1 MEAERRGEI
10 HDIGYQRY
18 EGPREGRRRTLIA
31 LWTDGMRTALGLGR
45 GTKAKILPVLL
56 FASAILPAAILVIVA
71 SMSSGPL
78 VPGTASNHAIYDGI
92 VLMLVLLFSAI
103 IAPELLCA
111 DRRSQ
116 VLQLYL
122 VRPLSPA
129 DYLAGRWLA
138 FFTIL
143 LALVYF
149 GQSVLFVGLTLNAE
163 EPLTYIRENWLDV
176 PRFLAAG
183 AIASVFA
190 TTIPLAVAG
199 FASRRAYAA
208 VFVIGLIFI
217 SSAVANPLVACTERQ
232 THMEGNVVVL
242 DRCEPITGEYAKWIG
257 LLDLGSVPGHV
268 NGKILGSVEPSDL
281 SLQVEE
287 FPAAV
292 PIAWY
297 LVLTV
302 GPALLLLRRYQ
313 RIA

>member
-1 MEAERRGEI
+1 MATEPRGEI

-18 EGPREGRRRTLIA
+18 EGPREGRSRALIA
-31 LWTDGMRTALGLGR
+31 LWINGMRTALGLGR
-45 GTKAKILPVLL
+45 GTRAKVLPILL
-56 FASAILPAAILVIVA
+56 FASAILPAAILVLIEA
-71 SMSSGPL
+71 IGGTSPTAEGPS
-78 VPGTASNHAIYDGI
+78 VHALYDSI
-92 VLMLVLLFSAI
+92 VLILVLIFSAI

-138 FFTIL
+138 FFTIV
-143 LALVYF
+143 LALVYL
-149 GQSVLFVGLTLNAE
+149 GQSILFAGLVLNAE

-183 AIASVFA
+183 AVVSIFA
-190 TTIPLAVAG
+190 TTIPLVVGG

-208 VFVIGLIFI
+208 AFVIGLIFI
-217 SSAVANPLVACTERQ
+217 SAAVANPFTSCTQRQ

-242 DRCEPITGEYAKWIG
+242 DRCEPATGEWAKWIG
-257 LLDLGSVPGHV
+257 LLDLGSVPRHV
-268 NGKILGSVEPSDL
+268 NDMILGNVEPSDL
-281 SLQVEE
+281 SLLVGELHD
-287 FPAAV
+287 AI
-292 PIAWY
+292 PIVWY
-297 LVLTV
+297 IVLTA

-313 RIA
+313 RIG

>member
-1 MEAERRGEI
+1 MAAEPRGEI

-18 EGPREGRRRTLIA
+18 EGPREGRSRALIA
-31 LWTDGMRTALGLGR
+31 LWINGMRTALGLGR
-45 GTKAKILPVLL
+45 GTRAKVLPILL
-56 FASAILPAAILVIVA
+56 FASAILPAAILVLIEA
-71 SMSSGPL
+71 IGGTSPTAEGPS
-78 VPGTASNHAIYDGI
+78 VHALYDSI
-92 VLMLVLLFSAI
+92 VLILVLIFSAI

-138 FFTIL
+138 FFTIV

-149 GQSVLFVGLTLNAE
+149 GQSILFVGLMLNAE

-183 AIASVFA
+183 AVISIFA
-190 TTIPLAVAG
+190 TTIPLVVGG

-208 VFVIGLIFI
+208 AFVIGLIFI
-217 SSAVANPLVACTERQ
+217 SAAVANPLASCTKRQ
-232 THMEGNVVVL
+232 THVEGNEVVL

-257 LLDLGSVPGHV
+257 LLDLGSVPKHL
-268 NGKILGSVEPSDL
+268 NDMILGRVDPSDL
-281 SLQVEE
+281 SLLVGE
-287 FPAAV
+287 FHDAV
-292 PIAWY
+292 PITWY
-297 LVLTV
+297 IVLTT

-313 RIA
+313 RID

>member
-56 FASAILPAAILVIVA
+56 FASAILPAAILVIIA
-71 SMSSGPL
+71 SLNAGAPQ
-78 VPGTASNHAIYDGI
+78 PGAPSNHAVYDTI
-92 VLMLVLLFSAI
+92 VLILVLLFSAI

-138 FFTIL
+138 FFTIV

-163 EPLTYIRENWLDV
+163 EPLTYLRENWLDV

-190 TTIPLAVAG
+190 TTIPLVVAG
-199 FASRRAYAA
+199 FTSRRAYAA
-208 VFVIGLIFI
+208 AFVIGLIFI
-217 SSAVANPLVACTERQ
+217 SAAVANPLASCTEQQ

-242 DRCEPITGEYAKWIG
+242 DRCEPVTGEYAKWIS
-257 LLDLGSVPGHV
+257 LLDLGSVPRHL
-268 NGKILGSVEPSDL
+268 NDKILGQVEPSDL
-281 SLQVEE
+281 SLQVAE
-287 FPAAV
+287 FHDAV
-292 PIAWY
+292 PIVWY